1 MKLLNHQLKKMD
13 KKIKEEKSF
22 QPSIYQERIFD
33 FIENGFGNAV
43 VSAVAGSG
51 KTTTILKALDLIPK
65 NLEVLYLAFNKDI
78 VNSIKKKYN
87 SIENVDFSTVHGY
100 GMSVLKNDN
109 PSVKIDNYKYS
120 NLLRSIH
127 YYIENENE
135 EYISDYNLNDKQIKS
150 LKKFKLK
157 KKLSEEDDK
166 YSFQKRIVELCNYS
180 RIMLVDDEKKLK
192 QIAADYD
199 VDYRNGEVEMAL
211 ELVKLGQHLRD
222 VVDYTDM
229 LYFPIIFDIQCK
241 KYDWVFIDECQDLNT
256 AQRVLMLKAVK
267 ENTGR
272 WVGVGDPKQ
281 AIYGFN
287 GADFESFKKL
297 IQLENTIELP
307 LSVCY
312 RCDKNIIDLAKTLV
326 KEIEFFDKNGVGI
339 VNENSTVN
347 EIVDG
352 DMVLCRNTYPLVKLC
367 FEYLKKGIKAT
378 IKGRDIGKSL
388 IDMVQKSQ
396 TNDISKLFDFVYAE
410 LEKTKSKII
419 KTHNLIEEQV
429 EENEQYIKQ
438 KENIEI
444 IELLGSQSED
454 CNEIISKLKIMFS
467 DSETDGIQLSTIHK
481 SKGLECDR
489 VFIIHRDLIPSKLAK
504 NDWQIQ
510 QEYNLLYVAYT
521 RAKKYIGFVV
531 DFDAF
536 EDKKKYDKSKSVK
549 EISFSKHVG
558 YPGAHLRVKIKLDS
572 KKLISTKYGDDFLFK
587 FIDDKG
593 NYYTKFG
600 QIPFQ
605 LKTQNKELECY
616 VIIKDHTEFNGQKL
630 NQLAKILTVED
641 YQECKRKGKNFLY
654 YQRK

>member
-1 MKLLNHQLKKMD
+1 MD

-127 YYIENENE
+127 CYIENENE

-211 ELVKLGQHLRD
+211 ELVKLGQHLRG

-229 LYFPIIFDIQCK
+229 LYFPIIFDMHCK

-256 AQRVLMLKAVK
+256 AQRTLMLKSVK

-272 WVGVGDPKQ
+272 WVGVGDSKQ

-297 IQLENTIELP
+297 IKLDNTIELP

-326 KEIEFFDKNGVGI
+326 KEIEFFDKNGIGI

-454 CNEIISKLKIMFS
+454 CNDIVSKLKTMFS

-521 RAKKYIGFVV
+521 RAKKYLGFVV

-641 YQECKRKGKNFLY
+641 YQDCKRKGKNFLY